1 MKLKTTLGLSAG
13 ACVLAMSLM
22 SGTASAQV
30 TLSGN
35 VGFYSDYR
43 LRGVSQTDGNLAIQ
57 GAIEAAVPLG
67 ESVTL
72 FGGVWASSLD
82 KDVGFGGLETDI
94 YAGLKGKMGDLGWSA
109 KYIRLVYVDQ
119 SNVDFDQYAAEVTYP
134 IGPIGASLGVVHDV
148 YNGGGDST
156 YIYGGGSYTF
166 PETPFSVRAQLGY
179 EDGSFYNEKWNWGIG
194 ATYTYKQVSLSL
206 DYIDTDQD
214 VYFPGLSDNQADE
227 TVVVAVTAAF

>member
-1 MKLKTTLGLSAG
+1 MKFKQALLTAG
-13 ACVLAMSLM
+13 ASMIALGALGGAAHAEVAF
-22 SGTASAQV
+22 T
-30 TLSGN
+30 GN

-94 YAGLKGKMGDLGWSA
+94 YAGLKGKLGDLGWSA
-109 KYIRLVYVDQ
+109 KYLRLVYVDQ
-119 SNVDFDQYAAEVTYP
+119 SDVDFDQYAAEVTYP
-134 IGPIGASLGVVHDV
+134 IGPIGASLGVVHDE

-166 PETPFSVRAQLGY
+166 KDTPLSVRAQLGY
-179 EDGSFYNEKWNWGIG
+179 EDGTFYNEKWNWDIG

-206 DYIDTDQD
+206 DYIGVDQS
-214 VYFPGLSDNQADE
+214 VYFPGLSDDQAGD